1 MVSASRDDHR
11 GADRLEVIVPEVM
24 LSVAV
29 VRARRIAAMA
39 MWLPP
44 DTASAHLGVVSPERV
59 FA

>member
-1 MVSASRDDHR
+1 M
-11 GADRLEVIVPEVM
+11 PEVM